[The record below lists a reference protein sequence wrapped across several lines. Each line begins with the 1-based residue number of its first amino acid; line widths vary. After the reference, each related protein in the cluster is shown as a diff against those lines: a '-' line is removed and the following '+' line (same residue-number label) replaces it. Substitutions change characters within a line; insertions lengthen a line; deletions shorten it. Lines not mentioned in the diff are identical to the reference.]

1 MKEISIMDMVRE
13 ALPQAIEP
21 GCENA
26 VALSSALYAAS
37 LCDSLGINPVFDRAG
52 AIEKLLALQ
61 GEDGGFAWFK
71 GMRSSPVITA
81 IVLQRLHS
89 LGIINEEAA
98 VHFIDKEYF
107 KRDNERWWYCGLSM
121 EKYLYTRSLFPNV
134 EFKEST
140 SKDFRKA
147 ARNYLVPC
155 KERGL
160 SGAVLEKARRLLTLD
175 MLYNS
180 EGGLALARK
189 MGIKLFAAKRMERS
203 IKADAASL
211 AQYAE
216 THKHGGIYYP
226 NAVMPWRGLLESEL
240 DAHSNICRLMDLHG
254 RSDIADGIRLWI
266 MLQKETQHWEND
278 PGYIEAI
285 AVVMKASPEI
295 LDTRVLALSAT
306 YSMPF
311 NEIKAAG
318 NGMSIGGKTITGAEA
333 LDRYLPLSGSVSG
346 KSLDS
351 LKIGDRIRISWEIT
365 NEENRSFV
373 HIILPHTAGLVPVN
387 QISGYRWNCYR
398 SVFADRIELWY
409 ESYPEEKTFISEEYY
424 VTRAGSFQSPAA
436 QIECL
441 YAPHYRANAAT
452 EERQE
457 ISNGSSEGI

>member
-1 MKEISIMDMVRE
+1 
-13 ALPQAIEP
+13 
-21 GCENA
+21 
-26 VALSSALYAAS
+26 
-37 LCDSLGINPVFDRAG
+37 
-52 AIEKLLALQ
+52 
-61 GEDGGFAWFK
+61 
-71 GMRSSPVITA
+71 
-81 IVLQRLHS
+81 
-89 LGIINEEAA
+89 
-98 VHFIDKEYF
+98 
-107 KRDNERWWYCGLSM
+107 
-121 EKYLYTRSLFPNV
+121 
-134 EFKEST
+134 
-140 SKDFRKA
+140 
-147 ARNYLVPC
+147 
-155 KERGL
+155 
-160 SGAVLEKARRLLTLD
+160 
-175 MLYNS
+175 
-180 EGGLALARK
+180 
-189 MGIKLFAAKRMERS
+189 
-203 IKADAASL
+203 
-211 AQYAE
+211 
-216 THKHGGIYYP
+216 
-226 NAVMPWRGLLESEL
+226 MPWRGLLESEL
-240 DAHSNICRLMDLHG
+240 DAHSSICRLMDLHG

-311 NEIKAAG
+311 NEIKATG
-318 NGMSIGGKTITGAEA
+318 NGMSIGGKTITEA
-333 LDRYLPLSGSVSG
+333 NDFDRYLLLSGSQGADRYSPLSGSVSE

>member
-1 MKEISIMDMVRE
+1 
-13 ALPQAIEP
+13 
-21 GCENA
+21 
-26 VALSSALYAAS
+26 
-37 LCDSLGINPVFDRAG
+37 
-52 AIEKLLALQ
+52 
-61 GEDGGFAWFK
+61 
-71 GMRSSPVITA
+71 
-81 IVLQRLHS
+81 
-89 LGIINEEAA
+89 
-98 VHFIDKEYF
+98 
-107 KRDNERWWYCGLSM
+107 
-121 EKYLYTRSLFPNV
+121 
-134 EFKEST
+134 
-140 SKDFRKA
+140 
-147 ARNYLVPC
+147 
-155 KERGL
+155 
-160 SGAVLEKARRLLTLD
+160 
-175 MLYNS
+175 
-180 EGGLALARK
+180 
-189 MGIKLFAAKRMERS
+189 
-203 IKADAASL
+203 
-211 AQYAE
+211 
-216 THKHGGIYYP
+216 
-226 NAVMPWRGLLESEL
+226 MPWRGLLESEL

-441 YAPHYRANAAT
+441 YAPHYRANSEA

-457 ISNGSSEGI
+457 ISNGSSDSI